1 MSMYI
6 CHFTCNPSRWPVDRK
21 GQVEVWKSMVKDA
34 DMLVEGE
41 GPVKFTGWI
50 NNTEGYALIEGAS
63 KVEIIELCARF
74 WPYFHNEILEI
85 VPTHE
90 AGDAILA
97 GAKEGWEST

>member
-1 MSMYI
+1 MTMYI
-6 CHFTCNPSRWPVDRK
+6 CHFTCNPAMWPVEHEDQIR
-21 GQVEVWKSMVKDA
+21 VWRSMVKDA

-50 NNTEGYALIEGAS
+50 SNTEGYALLEAKS
-63 KVEIIELCARF
+63 KNEVIQLCARF
-74 WPYFHNEILEI
+74 WPYFYNDIREI

-97 GAKEGWEST
+97 GAKEGWE